1 MKTVKMKMGISLTM
15 TTMTM
20 IKLKTMKTVQTTTPT
35 TMITM
40 TKTCRIRPKTWK
52 CPLLNFLPMRT
63 AQGQAPT
70 SASVP
75 PTIFSPGAG
84 PRTDNKRIASG
95 ATILEIGGTTPH
107 DIFGAP
113 VVVVVDVVVVVVVV
127 GEVVVAVVVVVVVVV
142 VEVVMVVVVVVV
154 DVVVVVPVLLE
165 VVVAVVDS
173 VVVEMLGSAQQ
184 RVKSKSSKPQG
195 KLMALMR

>member
-1 MKTVKMKMGISLTM
+1 
-15 TTMTM
+15 
-20 IKLKTMKTVQTTTPT
+20 
-35 TMITM
+35 
-40 TKTCRIRPKTWK
+40 
-52 CPLLNFLPMRT
+52 MRT

-127 GEVVVAVVVVVVVVV
+127 V
-142 VEVVMVVVVVVV
+142 VEVVMVVVVVVIA
-154 DVVVVVPVLLE
+154 VVVVPVLLE

-195 KLMALMR
+195 KLMASMR

>member
-154 DVVVVVPVLLE
+154 DVVVVVVVLLE

>member
-142 VEVVMVVVVVVV
+142 VEVVMVVVVVV

>member
-1 MKTVKMKMGISLTM
+1 
-15 TTMTM
+15 
-20 IKLKTMKTVQTTTPT
+20 
-35 TMITM
+35 M

-142 VEVVMVVVVVVV
+142 VEVVMVVVVVV

>member
-40 TKTCRIRPKTWK
+40 TKTCRIRPNTWK

-142 VEVVMVVVVVVV
+142 VVEVVMVVVVVV

-165 VVVAVVDS
+165 VEVAVVDS

>member
-1 MKTVKMKMGISLTM
+1 
-15 TTMTM
+15 
-20 IKLKTMKTVQTTTPT
+20 
-35 TMITM
+35 
-40 TKTCRIRPKTWK
+40 
-52 CPLLNFLPMRT
+52 MRT

-127 GEVVVAVVVVVVVVV
+127 V
-142 VEVVMVVVVVVV
+142 VEVVMVVVVVV
-154 DVVVVVPVLLE
+154 DVVVVVPV
-165 VVVAVVDS
+165 VAVVDS
-173 VVVEMLGSAQQ
+173 VVVDVLGSAQQ

-195 KLMALMR
+195 KPMALMR

>member
-1 MKTVKMKMGISLTM
+1 
-15 TTMTM
+15 
-20 IKLKTMKTVQTTTPT
+20 
-35 TMITM
+35 
-40 TKTCRIRPKTWK
+40 
-52 CPLLNFLPMRT
+52 MRT

-113 VVVVVDVVVVVVVV
+113 VVVVVDVV
-127 GEVVVAVVVVVVVVV
+127 
-142 VEVVMVVVVVVV
+142 
-154 DVVVVVPVLLE
+154 DVVVVVP
-165 VVVAVVDS
+165 VVAVVDS
-173 VVVEMLGSAQQ
+173 VVVEVLGSAQQ

-195 KLMALMR
+195 KPMALMR